1 MAFWL
6 FKTEPCEFSID
17 DLKQYSTTRWDG
29 IRNYQARNFIR
40 DDIKRDDLVFIYHS
54 SCKIPAIVGI
64 AKVVTTAYPD
74 PSQFDPNSPYFDA
87 KSTPDNPKWLCVDI
101 EYQSHLRPI
110 PLATIKNDSSLS
122 DMYLVKKGMR
132 LSVQPVSEQDWYYL
146 NSTS

>member
-17 DLKQYSTTRWDG
+17 DLKQQSTTRWDG

-54 SCKIPAIVGI
+54 SCKIPAIAGI
-64 AKVVTTAYPD
+64 AKVIATAYPD
-74 PSQFDPNSPYFDA
+74 PSQFDPTSPYFDA
-87 KSTPDNPKWLCVDI
+87 KSVLDNPKWLCVDI

-110 PLATIKNDSSLS
+110 SLATIKNDSNLS
-122 DMYLVKKGMR
+122 DMYLVKKGTR
-132 LSVQPVSEQDWYYL
+132 LSVQPVSEQDWLYL
-146 NSTS
+146 NSES